1 MQHMSDAQ
9 LLREYIAK
17 NSEAAF
23 GEVVRRHADMVYSAA
38 LRQVESA
45 DWAGEIV
52 QRVFIDLA
60 RKARTL
66 AARIRENGSLAGWLY
81 RATRYT
87 TLSLLREER
96 RRQARERQIMQE
108 FLPSE
113 SSLDWKSVA
122 PFLDEAMSA
131 LAEEDREALL
141 LRFFKNEDFHAVG
154 AALGVSDDT
163 AQKRVARSLE
173 KLRALFARRGLTTT
187 SAALSAAIAANAVQ
201 PAPAGLAAV
210 WAGASLASATAKAG
224 ATLTLLKI
232 MSMTKLQFGLSAIVI
247 GSLIATVAVQQQAQ
261 RKALQ
266 ESLALRQQIA
276 SLAAENQALAN
287 RPAPARSLAD
297 DQLRELMRLRGEV
310 GLLREKTNVVGK
322 LRQENSGLQA
332 NLQTE
337 KKRVVEEIG
346 RFQALSAKTVNAA
359 KLLGLTA
366 LLLANESNHVY
377 PTNILMIS
385 NDLVQGGFPKDFP
398 LETFELVNVGQAN
411 RDQWPRGVFAREA
424 VPRQSPLGGWERI
437 YLLSDGSVQTA
448 AVLDGNFDA
457 WEQDNTDQNPPPT
470 Q

>member
-1 MQHMSDAQ
+1 MSDAQ
-9 LLREYIAK
+9 LLREYIVK

-38 LRQVESA
+38 LRQVGSA
-45 DWAGEIV
+45 DWAAEIV

-60 RKARTL
+60 RKARSL
-66 AARIRENGSLAGWLY
+66 AAQVRENGSLAGWLY
-81 RATRYT
+81 RATRYA
-87 TLSLLREER
+87 TLGLLREER
-96 RRQARERQIMQE
+96 RRQARERQIMQD
-108 FLPSE
+108 FPPSE
-113 SSLDWKSVA
+113 SSLDWKNVA

-131 LAEEDREALL
+131 LNDKEREALL

-210 WAGASLASATAKAG
+210 WAGVSLAGATAKAG

-247 GSLIATVAVQQQAQ
+247 GSLAVTVAVQQQTQ
-261 RKALQ
+261 RKARE
-266 ESLALRQQIA
+266 ESLALHQQIA
-276 SLAAENQALAN
+276 SLTAENQALAN

-310 GLLREKTNVVGK
+310 GMLREKTNVVSH
-322 LRQENSGLQA
+322 LRLENPGLQTNA
-332 NLQTE
+332 QTE
-337 KKRVVEEIG
+337 RKRVVEEIG

-359 KLLGLTA
+359 KMIGLA
-366 LLLANESNHVY
+366 AHLWANDKNTGVF
-377 PTNILMIS
+377 PTNFTVLS
-385 NDLVQGGFPKDFP
+385 NELAGYSADLPP
-398 LETFELVNVGQAN
+398 LETFEMVNVGQAN
-411 RDQWPRGVFAREA
+411 DRWARGVFAREA
-424 VPRQSPLGGWERI
+424 APRQSPLGGWERI
-437 YLLSDGSVQTA
+437 YLLCDGSVQTA
-448 AVLDGNFDA
+448 AVLDGDFDT
-457 WEQDNTDQNPPPT
+457 WEQNNTDQNPPPA